1 MQNNNIKKKSIPM
14 IKFLGIGIL
23 AVVYS
28 LEILGARWDNIK
40 KTIGTK
46 IKTKN
51 RLYKDLANNLE
62 DMKEKSFNIK
72 YIDKKITKEIVDK
85 FLLLKEE
92 LVDSHLIDKILTYSL
107 TYEYKES
114 EVFNKTFYMKDMSL
128 NPREMIDNYAFIC
141 IKNHNLG
148 IDLLKN
154 EKFIEIVKKNEL
166 EHEILSKPLRRNCVE
181 VIYYILNNEELL
193 KVAMKNQ
200 RKILRIFLGQYDTL
214 KSEIKEEIK
223 KHNIFSNECIE
234 QEYKEREKMYIL
246 GEDIGS
252 KLKVY
257 NYTEADEWLKQK
269 MSQAQMQ
276 QLNEKFK
283 LKDTKEKHHKI

>member
-114 EVFNKTFYMKDMSL
+114 EVFNKTFYMQDMSL

-246 GEDIGS
+246 SEDIGS

-269 MSQAQMQ
+269 ISQVQMQ

>member
-114 EVFNKTFYMKDMSL
+114 EVFNKTFYMQDMSL

-246 GEDIGS
+246 SEDIGS

-269 MSQAQMQ
+269 MSQVQMQ